1 MRVEPFCIADIDHFL
16 GLAAGEGWVAEPWEL
31 EFLLAEFP
39 QGSFTARVDYGEA
52 AAGEMAGCVT
62 SLLHQRSGWIGNLVV
77 AERFRGR
84 GIGQALFRSALEAL
98 RMNGAQ
104 TIWLTASKSGAPL
117 YEKHGFRRIDT
128 VVRRVGIGRQRHVMN
143 ARQSRWKESGKLA
156 GGLDCEGWG
165 DRRDALLAATV
176 GRGRLLL
183 EESGFVALQ
192 PCGDAWQL
200 GPFSA
205 LDSGTSERLLDTA
218 LRLLPPGAKIFVDSP
233 ASNRAAQRMFI
244 RKMMRI
250 AGTTE
255 LMYAGMRPDYRPE
268 LIYGLA
274 TMGSC
279 G

>member
-1 MRVEPFCIADIDHFL
+1 MRVEPFCTADIGHFL
-16 GLAAGEGWVAEPWEL
+16 QLAAGEGWVAEPWEF
-31 EFLLAEFP
+31 EFHLSAFP
-39 QGSFTARVDYGEA
+39 QGCFVACDDNGEI
-52 AAGEMAGCVT
+52 AGFVT

-84 GIGQALFRSALEAL
+84 GVGTALFRSALEVL
-98 RMNGAQ
+98 RMDGAQ

-117 YEKHGFRRIDT
+117 YGKHGFRRIDT
-128 VVRRVGIGRQRHVMN
+128 VVRRVGTGRPRHGLN
-143 ARQSRWKESGKLA
+143 ARQSHWKASGILA
-156 GGLDCEGWG
+156 CGIDCQGWG

-183 EESGFVALQ
+183 EGSGFAAVQ
-192 PCGDAWQL
+192 PCGAAWQL

-218 LRLLPPGAKIFVDSP
+218 LCSLPNGAKIFVDSP
-233 ASNRAAQRMFI
+233 AANRAAMRMFS
-244 RKMMRI
+244 RKKMRI
-250 AGTTE
+250 SGTTE
-255 LMYAGMRPDYRPE
+255 LMYAGIRPDYRPE
-268 LIYGLA
+268 LVYGLA